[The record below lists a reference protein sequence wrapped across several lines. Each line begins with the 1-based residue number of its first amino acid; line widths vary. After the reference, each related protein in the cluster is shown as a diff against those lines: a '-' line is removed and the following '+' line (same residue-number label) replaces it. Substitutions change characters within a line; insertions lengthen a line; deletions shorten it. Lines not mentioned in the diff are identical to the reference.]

1 MSVFRIHNHGQVA
14 AEKPKDPS
22 NISGWTVTQHFENQL
37 NNAISVGSI
46 VGNIGTSIPSIFARA
61 LLFDQAFR
69 QTGRAD
75 LQANGIN
82 QKIISECL
90 DMLELLYKSGQDE
103 RLQIVEWIR
112 NDQEAL
118 LSRQNNVG
126 MKRLGQVINDNLPA
140 IGNPDRLFL
149 FYWEDN
155 STRDGKKYKV
165 LIGATSPL
173 TMVFTSPNWTRELLH
188 HGWSNEF
195 KRLKDNSLMFD
206 DSNLQ
211 PLSDRTP
218 AFRDMLYDMR
228 MAFDQELNTTLTS
241 GLYNYLINSIGNNG
255 WPTIN
260 QAAFNQKYACVETDN
275 GTPVVAGSLPIPF
288 SQIIPTGISDGN
300 SDTEPSGYL
309 MRPTVAQA
317 DGAHIPLVLSDA
329 GLPNVHYIGGSKWG
343 TTKIDEV
350 MARKTPIYQRTL
362 PGHSSV
368 PYPFVYISDFV
379 EDTIIKLSAPIDST
393 KFYTQTQ
400 QNNTGQTEP
409 QQYLLPLK
417 PVFFDYFRIE
427 DMDKIISVKPNIN
440 GYVEVSLSI
449 PIADSNNKKIVLS
462 KTYDKEHIHVLSGN
476 ELGIYPFYKVT
487 DDPSLNKYA
496 VVTSGTPKLSFHTI
510 AGRTINSQ
518 PVQRTRTSGIAI
530 ETNYYTVNDSFDY
543 IILSDNYSKGMIIP
557 KMKEIVVANA
567 STNYKFAIDFG
578 TSNTMIAYNVN
589 GGNEQVLSIKVSDYL
604 TLLHPIMDTKANE
617 YINRNFMLTPSST
630 QSDIITFP
638 IKTSVCECQNFH
650 SAGNAEELFGKI
662 NTGYNILQETRFESV
677 PDFFKYDSNLKW
689 SLESDPGNLDNTSR
703 VRHFCMS
710 LLWLLKN
717 KVLTEGGNPAFSVC
731 LTFPESMINKTIF
744 YQFGMP
750 ITAGMGTWQ
759 WAAARL
765 GLTNIMFSDLS
776 ESEAPYYRLVKG
788 LHDMLIVDIGGGT
801 TDMFFVVRSAGHA
814 NCYYQSVRFA
824 GNDIWGDGYGVGRAV
839 AENGFIS
846 YINQLLTNEGKSLDE
861 TISTAHASTDVMAVM
876 FNRDADLLTSQKIM
890 GNNQLRSVLLIHL
903 TALLYH
909 ISRVIKKYN
918 MPIPKVIAFSGMG
931 SKYIKLIHG
940 EDRRL
945 KLFITGILEMT
956 TEKNVPVGFE
966 LSFGTGTEAK
976 ENTALGAIKRDQ
988 IVAAASVYD
997 LSNANM
1003 SNVLE
1008 QGLTLEE
1015 PICYQD
1021 IFDDDNQTIYNDSKS
1036 VFDNFIT
1043 FLNDRNFARLVN
1055 DQFGFNIDTQMI
1067 DELKQNGAQSYQ
1079 NVGAL
1084 MPHSAPNAT
1093 VMDSLFFWHIKDGL
1107 YHLAK

>member
-1 MSVFRIHNHGQVA
+1 MSVFRIHNHGTVA
-14 AEKPKDPS
+14 AEKPTNPT
-22 NISGWTVTQHFENQL
+22 NIIGWTATQHFENQL
-37 NNAISVGSI
+37 NNAISVGSV

-69 QTGRAD
+69 QTGKAD
-75 LQANGIN
+75 LKANGIN

-90 DMLELLYKSGQDE
+90 DMLELLYKCGQDE

-112 NDQEAL
+112 DDQKAL
-118 LSRQNNVG
+118 LSRQGNEG
-126 MKRLGQVINDNLPA
+126 MKRLGQVINDNLPS

-149 FYWEDN
+149 FYWEDI
-155 STRDGKKYKV
+155 STKDGKKCKV

-173 TMVFTSPNWTRELLH
+173 TIVFTSPNWKRELQYY
-188 HGWSNEF
+188 GWSNEF
-195 KRLKDNSLMFD
+195 KRLKDGSQMFD

-228 MAFDQELNTTLTS
+228 MAFDKELNTPLTS
-241 GLYNYLINSIGNNG
+241 GLYNYLINSIGNMG
-255 WPTIN
+255 WPTIT
-260 QAAFNQKYACVETDN
+260 QTAFNQKYACVETNN
-275 GTPVVAGSLPIPF
+275 GTPVVAGSLPIPY
-288 SQIIPTGISDGN
+288 SQIIPKPADGD
-300 SDTEPSGYL
+300 SETEPSGYL
-309 MRPTVAQA
+309 MRPTVEQPAGA
-317 DGAHIPLVLSDA
+317 DIPLVLSDA
-329 GLPNVHYIGGSKWG
+329 GLPNAHYIGGSKWG

-350 MARKTPIYQRTL
+350 KNRITSIYQRTL

-368 PYPFVYISDFV
+368 TYPFVYISDFV
-379 EDTIIKLSAPIDST
+379 EDKIIKLPAPIDST

-400 QNNTGQTEP
+400 HNNTGQIEP

-417 PVFFDYFRIE
+417 PVFFDFFRIE
-427 DMDKIISVKPNIN
+427 DMDKIISIKPNKN
-440 GYVEVSLSI
+440 GHVEVSLSI
-449 PIADSNNKKIVLS
+449 PITDSNYKEIVLS
-462 KTYDKEHIHVLSGN
+462 KTYDKEHIHALSGN

-496 VVTSGTPKLSFHTI
+496 VVSSGTPKLSFHNI
-510 AGRTINSQ
+510 AGRIINSQ

-530 ETNYYTVNDSFDY
+530 ETNYYTVNETFDY
-543 IILSDNYSKGMIIP
+543 IILSDNDSKGMIIP

-567 STNYKFAIDFG
+567 ATNYKFAIDFG

-617 YINRNFMLTPSST
+617 YINRNFMLTPSTT
-630 QSDIITFP
+630 QSDVITFP
-638 IKTSVCECQNFH
+638 IKTCVCECQNFR

-677 PDFFKYDSNLKW
+677 ADFFKYDSNLKW

-744 YQFGMP
+744 YQSGMP
-750 ITAGMGTWQ
+750 ITVGMGTWQ

-765 GLTNIMFSDLS
+765 GLTNIAFSDLS
-776 ESEAPYYRLVKG
+776 ESEAPYYKLVTE

-839 AENGFIS
+839 ADNGFIS
-846 YINQLLTNEGKSLDE
+846 YINQLLTSAGKSLDE

-890 GNNQLRSVLLIHL
+890 GNNKLRSVLLIHL

-909 ISRVIKKYN
+909 ISRVIKKYD

-940 EDRRL
+940 EDKRL
-945 KLFITGILEMT
+945 KLFITEMLKMT
-956 TEKNVPVGFE
+956 TEKNVPDNFD

-988 IVAAASVYD
+988 IVAAAGVYD

-1021 IFDDDNQTIYNDSKS
+1021 IFDDKNQTIYNNSKI
-1036 VFDNFIT
+1036 VFENFIT
-1043 FLNDRNFARLVN
+1043 FLNDKKFARLVN
-1055 DQFGFNIDTQMI
+1055 DQFGFNIDNQMI
-1067 DELKQNGAQSYQ
+1067 DALRQNGEQSYQ

-1084 MPHSAPNAT
+1084 VPQSAPNAT

-1107 YHLAK
+1107 YHIAK